1 MHYNFYLSGKLVWSG
16 FERRWEKWIVI
27 INMAFERF
35 FFFGKRNR
43 KAEGLPDEDEVYL
56 FSKMRDITA
65 SSFA

>member
-1 MHYNFYLSGKLVWSG
+1 MGKMDSDYKHG
-16 FERRWEKWIVI
+16 FWEI
-27 INMAFERF
+27 F

>member
-1 MHYNFYLSGKLVWSG
+1 M
-16 FERRWEKWIVI
+16 I
-27 INMAFERF
+27 INIAFERF